1 MIRKA
6 KVKTV
11 VPSVIATGV
20 QIKGDITGEGAFE
33 ISGVLDGSL
42 KCVSVTIKK
51 DGVVNGNITADK
63 VEIFGEVN
71 GDVKA
76 RKIICGASAKV
87 VGNILHQQV
96 HIENGA
102 YIDGNC
108 RKVVSKQPSDAEDSN
123 VSSLSDAKVS

>member
-1 MIRKA
+1 MYKRQ
-6 KVKTV
+6 
-11 VPSVIATGV
+11 VI
-20 QIKGDITGEGAFE
+20 
-33 ISGVLDGSL
+33 
-42 KCVSVTIKK
+42 
-51 DGVVNGNITADK
+51 NGNVTADK

-76 RKIICGASAKV
+76 RKIVCGASAKV

-108 RKVVSKQPSDAEDSN
+108 RKVVSKQSSDAEDTN
-123 VSSLSDAKVS
+123 VSKISDAKAS